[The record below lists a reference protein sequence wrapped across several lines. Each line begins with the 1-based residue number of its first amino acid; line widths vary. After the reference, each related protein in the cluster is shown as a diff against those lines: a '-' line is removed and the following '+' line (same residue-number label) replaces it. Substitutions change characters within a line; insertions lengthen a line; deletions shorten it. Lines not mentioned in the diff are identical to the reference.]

1 MTTISMKKNK
11 LLIILDGWGHSN
23 NREANAILMAKTPNW
38 DYLNATYPSTLIS
51 TSGNCVGLPEGQMG
65 NSEVGHLT
73 IGSGRVI
80 EQDLTR
86 IQKDI
91 DSGNF
96 ASNPA
101 LTYALNSANQ
111 DNGAIHI
118 IGMLSDGGVHSH
130 QKHLHAMLGMTKQK
144 DCKEVYLH
152 LIADGRDTP
161 PQSVATFVSEL
172 EEKINE
178 LGTGRIASIVGRFY
192 AMDRDNRWERIE
204 KAYNLL
210 TAGKSEYTA
219 TSASIA
225 IQEAYNRGEG
235 DEFITPTAIGAPAI
249 INNGDAVIFMNYRA
263 DRARELTQ
271 AIAIEEFA
279 GFPRETILK
288 THFVCLAE
296 YNKDFNLPCA
306 YLPVTVNN
314 TLGSYLSDQGF
325 SQLRIAE
332 TEKYAHVTF
341 FFNGGLE
348 SPMSGEKRK
357 LIPSPNVTTYD
368 LKPEMSAFELTD
380 SLVDAIKSEQYDLI
394 VCNFANT
401 DMVGH
406 SGKIEATIKAVE
418 AVDGCLGI
426 IHQACM
432 ENDFE
437 MLITADHGNA
447 EQMKNPNTNKPHTAH
462 TNNPV
467 PLIYV
472 GNRDTSIAEPFT
484 GTLADLAPTMLAL
497 MNVEPPKEMTG
508 KCLLNIKQ

>member
-11 LLIILDGWGHSN
+11 LLIVLDGWGYSN
-23 NREANAILMAKTPNW
+23 NREDNAILMAKTPNW
-38 DYLNATYPSTLIS
+38 DYLNATYPNTLIS

-91 DSGNF
+91 DSGDF
-96 ASNPA
+96 VSNPA

-118 IGMLSDGGVHSH
+118 IGLLSDGGVHSH
-130 QKHLHAMLGMTKQK
+130 QKHLHAMLDMTKQK

-161 PQSVATFVSEL
+161 PQSVAMFVSEL

-210 TAGKSEYTA
+210 TAGKSEYIA
-219 TSASIA
+219 TRANLA
-225 IQEAYNRGEG
+225 IQEAYDRGES

-288 THFVCLAE
+288 THFVCLTE

-348 SPMSGEKRK
+348 PSMPGEKRK
-357 LIPSPNVTTYD
+357 LIPSPDVTTYD

-418 AVDGCLGI
+418 AVDSCLGI
-426 IHQACM
+426 IHRACM

-437 MLITADHGNA
+437 TLITADHGNA
-447 EQMKNPNTNKPHTAH
+447 EQMTNPNTSKPHTAH

-472 GNRDTSIAEPFT
+472 GNRDASIAEPFI

-497 MNVEPPKEMTG
+497 MDIEAPKEMTG
-508 KCLLNIKQ
+508 KCLLNI

>member
-11 LLIILDGWGHSN
+11 LLIVLDGWGHSN
-23 NREANAILMAKTPNW
+23 NREDNAILMAKTPNW
-38 DYLNATYPSTLIS
+38 DYLNATYPNTLIS

-91 DSGNF
+91 DSGDF
-96 ASNPA
+96 VSNPA

-118 IGMLSDGGVHSH
+118 IGLLSDGGVHSH
-130 QKHLHAMLGMTKQK
+130 QKHLHAMLDMTKQK

-152 LIADGRDTP
+152 LMADGRDTP
-161 PQSVATFVSEL
+161 PQSVAMFVSEL

-210 TAGKSEYTA
+210 TAGKSEYIA
-219 TSASIA
+219 TRANLA
-225 IQEAYNRGEG
+225 IQEAYDRGES

-288 THFVCLAE
+288 THFVCLTE

-348 SPMSGEKRK
+348 PSMPGEKRK
-357 LIPSPNVTTYD
+357 LIPSPDVTTYD

-418 AVDGCLGI
+418 AVDSCLGI
-426 IHQACM
+426 IHRACM

-437 MLITADHGNA
+437 TLITADHGNA
-447 EQMKNPNTNKPHTAH
+447 EQMTNPNTSKPHTAH

-472 GNRDTSIAEPFT
+472 GNRDASIAEPFI

-497 MNVEPPKEMTG
+497 MDIEAPKEMTG
-508 KCLLNIKQ
+508 KCLLNI

>member
-91 DSGNF
+91 DSGDF
-96 ASNPA
+96 VSNPV
-101 LTYALNSANQ
+101 LSYALNSANQ

-118 IGMLSDGGVHSH
+118 IGLLSDGGVHSH
-130 QKHLHAMLGMTKQK
+130 QKHLHAMLDMTKQK
-144 DCKEVYLH
+144 GCKEVYLH

-263 DRARELTQ
+263 DRARELAQ

-288 THFVCLAE
+288 THFVCLTE

-348 SPMSGEKRK
+348 PSMPGEKRK
-357 LIPSPNVTTYD
+357 LIPSPDVTTYD

-418 AVDGCLGI
+418 AVDSCLGI
-426 IHQACM
+426 IHRACM
-432 ENDFE
+432 ENNFE
-437 MLITADHGNA
+437 TLITADHGNA
-447 EQMKNPNTNKPHTAH
+447 EQMTNPNTSKPHTAH

-472 GNRDTSIAEPFT
+472 GNRDASIAEPFI

-497 MNVEPPKEMTG
+497 MDIEAPKEMTG
-508 KCLLNIKQ
+508 KCLLNI

>member
-1 MTTISMKKNK
+1 M
-11 LLIILDGWGHSN
+11 LD
-23 NREANAILMAKTPNW
+23 
-38 DYLNATYPSTLIS
+38 
-51 TSGNCVGLPEGQMG
+51 
-65 NSEVGHLT
+65 
-73 IGSGRVI
+73 
-80 EQDLTR
+80 
-86 IQKDI
+86 
-91 DSGNF
+91 
-96 ASNPA
+96 
-101 LTYALNSANQ
+101 
-111 DNGAIHI
+111 
-118 IGMLSDGGVHSH
+118 
-130 QKHLHAMLGMTKQK
+130 MTKQK

-210 TAGKSEYTA
+210 TAGKSEYIA

-225 IQEAYNRGEG
+225 IQEAYDRGES

-288 THFVCLAE
+288 THFVCLTE
-296 YNKDFNLPCA
+296 YNKDFSLPCA

-314 TLGSYLSDQGF
+314 TLGSYLSSQGF

-348 SPMSGEKRK
+348 PPMSGEKRK
-357 LIPSPNVTTYD
+357 LIPSPDVATYD
-368 LKPEMSAFELTD
+368 LKPEMNAFELTD
-380 SLVDAIKSEQYDLI
+380 SLVDAIKSGQYDLI

-418 AVDGCLGI
+418 AVDSCLGI
-426 IHQACM
+426 IHRACM

-437 MLITADHGNA
+437 TLITADHGNA
-447 EQMKNPNTNKPHTAH
+447 EQMTNPNTGKPHTAH

-472 GNRDTSIAEPFT
+472 SNRDASIAEPFI

-497 MNVEPPKEMTG
+497 MDIEAPKEMTG
-508 KCLLNIKQ
+508 KCLLNIK

>member
-1 MTTISMKKNK
+1 MKKNK
-11 LLIILDGWGHSN
+11 LLIVLDGWGHSN
-23 NREANAILMAKTPNW
+23 NRKDNAILMAKTPSW
-38 DYLNATYPSTLIS
+38 DSLIANYPNTLIS
-51 TSGNCVGLPEGQMG
+51 TSGNSVGLPEGQMG

-73 IGSGRVI
+73 IGAGRII
-80 EQDLTR
+80 EQDFTR

-91 DSGNF
+91 DSGGF
-96 ASNPA
+96 IDNPA
-101 LTYALNSANQ
+101 LTNALNSANQ
-111 DNGAIHI
+111 ENGAVHI
-118 IGMLSDGGVHSH
+118 IGLLSDGGVHSH
-130 QKHLHAMLGMTKQK
+130 QKHLHAMLDMTKQK
-144 DCKEVYLH
+144 GCKEVYFH

-161 PQSVATFVSEL
+161 PQSLATFVFEL
-172 EEKINE
+172 EEKIKE
-178 LGTGRIASIVGRFY
+178 LNTGRIASIVGRFY

-210 TAGKSEYTA
+210 TTGKSEYTA
-219 TSASIA
+219 ARADTA
-225 IQEAYNRGEG
+225 IQNAYDRGES
-235 DEFITPTAIGAPAI
+235 DEFIIPTAIGSPAI
-249 INNGDAVIFMNYRA
+249 IKNGDAVVFMNYRA

-271 AIAIEEFA
+271 SIAIEDFD
-279 GFPRETILK
+279 GFPRKALLK
-288 THFVCLAE
+288 THFVCLTE
-296 YNKDFNLPCA
+296 YKKDFNLPCA
-306 YLPVTVNN
+306 YLPVNVNN

-348 SPMSGEKRK
+348 APMSGEKRK

-380 SLVDAIKSEQYDLI
+380 SLADAIKSKQYDLI

-418 AVDGCLGI
+418 VVDSCLGI

-432 ENDFE
+432 ENNFE
-437 MLITADHGNA
+437 ILITADHGNA
-447 EQMKNPNTNKPHTAH
+447 EQMTSPNTSKPHTAH
-462 TNNPV
+462 TTNPV

-472 GNRDTSIAEPFT
+472 GNRDASLVESYV
-484 GTLADLAPTMLAL
+484 GSLADLAPTMLAL
-497 MNVEPPKEMTG
+497 MGIEPPKEMTG
-508 KCLLNIKQ
+508 KCLLNIKP

>member
-1 MTTISMKKNK
+1 MKKNK
-11 LLIILDGWGHSN
+11 LLLILDGWGHSN
-23 NREANAILMAKTPNW
+23 SREDNAILMAKTPNW
-38 DYLNATYPSTLIS
+38 DYLIANYPNTLIS

-91 DSGNF
+91 DSGDF
-96 ASNPA
+96 VSNPA

-118 IGMLSDGGVHSH
+118 IGLLSDGGVHSH
-130 QKHLHAMLGMTKQK
+130 QKHLYAMLDMTKQK

-210 TAGKSEYTA
+210 TAGKSEYIA

-288 THFVCLAE
+288 THFVCLTE

-348 SPMSGEKRK
+348 PSMPGEKRK
-357 LIPSPNVTTYD
+357 LIPSPDVTTYD

-418 AVDGCLGI
+418 AVDSCLGI
-426 IHQACM
+426 IHRACM

-437 MLITADHGNA
+437 TLITADHGNA
-447 EQMKNPNTNKPHTAH
+447 EQMTNPNTNKPHTAH

-467 PLIYV
+467 PLIYM
-472 GNRDTSIAEPFT
+472 GNRDASIAEPFI

-497 MNVEPPKEMTG
+497 MDIEAPKEMTG
-508 KCLLNIKQ
+508 KCLLNI

>member
-1 MTTISMKKNK
+1 MTTSPMKKNK
-11 LLIILDGWGHSN
+11 LLLILDGWGHSN
-23 NREANAILMAKTPNW
+23 DRENNAILMAKTPNW
-38 DYLNATYPSTLIS
+38 DSLIANYPNTLIG
-51 TSGNCVGLPEGQMG
+51 TSGNSVGLPDGQMG

-73 IGSGRVI
+73 IGSGRTI
-80 EQDLTR
+80 EQDFTR

-91 DSGNF
+91 DSGTF
-96 ASNPA
+96 VDNPA
-101 LTYALNSANQ
+101 LSYALNSANQ
-111 DNGAIHI
+111 GNGAVHI
-118 IGMLSDGGVHSH
+118 IGLLSDGGVHSH
-130 QKHLHAMLGMTKQK
+130 QKHIHAMLDMTKQK
-144 DCKEVYLH
+144 GSKEVYLH
-152 LIADGRDTP
+152 LITDGRDTP
-161 PQSVATFVSEL
+161 PQSAATFVSEL

-178 LGTGRIASIVGRFY
+178 LNTGRIASIVGRFY
-192 AMDRDNRWERIE
+192 AMDRDNRWGRIE

-210 TAGKSEYTA
+210 SAGKSEYTA
-219 TSASIA
+219 DSADIA
-225 IQEAYNRGEG
+225 IQMAYDRGES
-235 DEFITPTAIGAPAI
+235 DEFIAPTAIGAPAI
-249 INNGDAVIFMNYRA
+249 ISNGDAVIFMNYRA

-288 THFVCLAE
+288 THFVCLTE

-348 SPMSGEKRK
+348 PSMPREKRK
-357 LIPSPNVTTYD
+357 LIPSPDVTTYD

-418 AVDGCLGI
+418 AVDSCLGI
-426 IHQACM
+426 IHRACM
-432 ENDFE
+432 ENNFE
-437 MLITADHGNA
+437 TLITADHGNA
-447 EQMKNPNTNKPHTAH
+447 EQMTNPNTSKPHTAH

-472 GNRDTSIAEPFT
+472 GNRDASIAEPFI

-497 MNVEPPKEMTG
+497 MDIEAPKEMTG
-508 KCLLNIKQ
+508 KCLLNI

>member
-1 MTTISMKKNK
+1 MKKNK
-11 LLIILDGWGHSN
+11 LLLILDGWGHSN
-23 NREANAILMAKTPNW
+23 SREDNAILMAKTPNW
-38 DYLNATYPSTLIS
+38 DYLNATYPNTLIS

-80 EQDLTR
+80 EQDFTR

-96 ASNPA
+96 VSNPA

-118 IGMLSDGGVHSH
+118 IGLLSDGGVHSH
-130 QKHLHAMLGMTKQK
+130 QKHLHAMLDMTKQK
-144 DCKEVYLH
+144 GCKEVYLH

-271 AIAIEEFA
+271 AISIEE
-279 GFPRETILK
+279 
-288 THFVCLAE
+288 
-296 YNKDFNLPCA
+296 
-306 YLPVTVNN
+306 
-314 TLGSYLSDQGF
+314 
-325 SQLRIAE
+325 
-332 TEKYAHVTF
+332 
-341 FFNGGLE
+341 
-348 SPMSGEKRK
+348 
-357 LIPSPNVTTYD
+357 
-368 LKPEMSAFELTD
+368 
-380 SLVDAIKSEQYDLI
+380 
-394 VCNFANT
+394 
-401 DMVGH
+401 
-406 SGKIEATIKAVE
+406 
-418 AVDGCLGI
+418 
-426 IHQACM
+426 
-432 ENDFE
+432 
-437 MLITADHGNA
+437 
-447 EQMKNPNTNKPHTAH
+447 
-462 TNNPV
+462 
-467 PLIYV
+467 
-472 GNRDTSIAEPFT
+472 
-484 GTLADLAPTMLAL
+484 
-497 MNVEPPKEMTG
+497 
-508 KCLLNIKQ
+508 

>member
-1 MTTISMKKNK
+1 MLAAGRT
-11 LLIILDGWGHSN
+11 D
-23 NREANAILMAKTPNW
+23 
-38 DYLNATYPSTLIS
+38 
-51 TSGNCVGLPEGQMG
+51 G

-91 DSGNF
+91 DSGDF
-96 ASNPA
+96 VSNPA

-118 IGMLSDGGVHSH
+118 IGLLSDGGVHSH
-130 QKHLHAMLGMTKQK
+130 QKHLHAMLDMTKQK

-161 PQSVATFVSEL
+161 PQSVAMFVSEL

-219 TSASIA
+219 TSANLA
-225 IQEAYNRGEG
+225 IQEAYDRGES

-288 THFVCLAE
+288 THFVCLTE

-348 SPMSGEKRK
+348 PSMPGEKRK
-357 LIPSPNVTTYD
+357 LIPSPDVTTYD

-418 AVDGCLGI
+418 AVDSCLGI
-426 IHQACM
+426 IHRACM

-437 MLITADHGNA
+437 TLITADHGNA
-447 EQMKNPNTNKPHTAH
+447 EQMTNPNTNKPHTAH

-472 GNRDTSIAEPFT
+472 GNRDASIAEPFI

-497 MNVEPPKEMTG
+497 MDIEAPKEMTG
-508 KCLLNIKQ
+508 KCLLNI